1 MARPARGAVARM
13 TMLSAVPVGAA
24 TVGASDE
31 SPPLAF
37 FELLFQRYY

>member
-1 MARPARGAVARM
+1 VARM